1 MEERIKIFKAKADET
16 RLKILILISH
26 KKNICAKGIAKHLNI
41 SEAAVSQHIKVLKES
56 SLIVGY
62 KRGYHLM
69 YELNRESL
77 EKSINF
83 IKGLINDDFNLI
95 SDGLNEEENS
105 FDISVCKNSCKSM
118 KNCCKNILKED

>member
-1 MEERIKIFKAKADET
+1 MY
-16 RLKILILISH
+16 KILD
-26 KKNICAKGIAKHLNI
+26 IC
-41 SEAAVSQHIKVLKES
+41 
-56 SLIVGY
+56 IV
-62 KRGYHLM
+62 YHFF
-69 YELNRESL
+69 Y

>member
-1 MEERIKIFKAKADET
+1 MEERIKIFKAIADET

>member
-1 MEERIKIFKAKADET
+1 MEERIKIFKAIADET
-16 RLKILILISH
+16 RLKILILVSH
-26 KKNICAKGIAKHLNI
+26 KNICAKGIAKHLNI

-105 FDISVCKNSCKSM
+105 FDISVCKNSCNSM

>member
-1 MEERIKIFKAKADET
+1 MEERIKIFKAIADET
-16 RLKILILISH
+16 RLKILILVSH
-26 KKNICAKGIAKHLNI
+26 KNICAKGIAKHLNI

-95 SDGLNEEENS
+95 IDGLNEEENS

>member
-1 MEERIKIFKAKADET
+1 MEERIKIFKAIADET
-16 RLKILILISH
+16 RLKILILVSH
-26 KKNICAKGIAKHLNI
+26 KNICAKGIAKHLNI

-62 KRGYHLM
+62 KRGYHFM

>member
-1 MEERIKIFKAKADET
+1 MEERIKIFKAIADET
-16 RLKILILISH
+16 RLKILILVSH

-62 KRGYHLM
+62 KRGYHFM

>member
-1 MEERIKIFKAKADET
+1 MEERIKIFKAIADET
-16 RLKILILISH
+16 RLKILILVSH